1 MPTKKT
7 YKIIAIDYGILI
19 VKIFVRSETLE
30 MCQKYIF
37 LFALGSLFVVGSVD
51 ANDLQ
56 CFVDGECTNSLHID
70 SALVE
75 DEVKCEV
82 KLG

>member
-1 MPTKKT
+1 M
-7 YKIIAIDYGILI
+7 
-19 VKIFVRSETLE
+19 F
-30 MCQKYIF
+30 QKYIF
-37 LFALGSLFVVGSVD
+37 LFALGFLFVFGSVD

-75 DEVKCEV
+75 DEV
-82 KLG
+82 GWDW

>member
-1 MPTKKT
+1 MQTKKI
-7 YKIIAIDYGILI
+7 YKIIAIKYGILI
-19 VKIFVRSETLE
+19 VKILVRSETKE
-30 MCQKYIF
+30 MFQKYIF
-37 LFALGSLFVVGSVD
+37 LFALGFLFVLGSVD

-75 DEVKCEV
+75 DEVKC
-82 KLG
+82 

>member
-1 MPTKKT
+1 MAFSSIKYLSEVKHKKM
-7 YKIIAIDYGILI
+7 
-19 VKIFVRSETLE
+19 F
-30 MCQKYIF
+30 QKYIF
-37 LFALGSLFVVGSVD
+37 LFALGFLFVVGSVD

-75 DEVKCEV
+75 DEVKC
-82 KLG
+82 